1 MSTTRRSFKMNNK
14 QRQKDSRNVE
24 ITVPRNRLEIRSFFT
39 SVLRPTGGKSVL
51 FNMRDTLFKTFKE

>member
-1 MSTTRRSFKMNNK
+1 MNDK